1 MLNIFNFKVLDD
13 LYDVR
18 GEGFE
23 VDYIKNFGKKEEL
36 EKPELAENELDEVVN
51 SIDNEEKRKEIKSKI
66 SKFQDS
72 MLGEMCF
79 WDREYYKLGFLDG
92 MNFKTEL
99 RNLKE
104 KLSSK
109 DNADITEMDSFFNNC
124 LDDFLDY
131 FERQKTERLS
141 KRTEYIELRNKMQ
154 EIKNKYPNVRLYIED
169 EETDKNLNKEELM
182 AVLEIIEIENNMN
195 ALEVEEAF
203 KLGLK
208 ENQML

>member
-1 MLNIFNFKVLDD
+1 MKGVEKMLNIFNFKVLDD

-23 VDYIKNFGKKEEL
+23 VDYIKNFGKKDELVKPETTEKEL
-36 EKPELAENELDEVVN
+36 ENAINLIK
-51 SIDNEEKRKEIKSKI
+51 DNEVKQKVKKI
-66 SKFQDS
+66 VSEFQDS
-72 MLGEMCF
+72 MLQEMCF

-131 FERQKTERLS
+131 FERQKTERLR
-141 KRTEYIELRNKMQ
+141 K
-154 EIKNKYPNVRLYIED
+154 
-169 EETDKNLNKEELM
+169 
-182 AVLEIIEIENNMN
+182 
-195 ALEVEEAF
+195 
-203 KLGLK
+203 
-208 ENQML
+208 

>member
-36 EKPELAENELDEVVN
+36 EKPKLAENELDEVVN

-79 WDREYYKLGFLDG
+79 WDREYYKLGLLDG

-141 KRTEYIELRNKMQ
+141 KKTEYIELRNKMQ
-154 EIKNKYPNVRLYIED
+154 EIKNKYPDVRLYIED
-169 EETDKNLNKEELM
+169 EKTDKNLNKEELK

-195 ALEVEEAF
+195 ELEVEEAF